1 MKKPEG
7 LITEEDTVYDVITK
21 YPQLKEVLVK
31 ISPKYKRL
39 YNPVLFNTVAK
50 VTKLKKAAE
59 VGNVYI
65 KEFLYQLNSA
75 IGKGEEFLNY
85 FKSQIPKMQ
94 EEFFKKQFSKVNEK
108 PKPDWFNKTSEFKTF
123 DARKIDGE
131 PFAHIVEL
139 ANSIKEGEGFVLIQ
153 NFVPAPMI
161 NYLEKSGFESYTEK
175 INENE
180 IKVYFF
186 KKVKK

>member
-1 MKKPEG
+1 MEKPEG

-59 VGNVYI
+59 VGNIYI

-94 EEFFKKQFSKVNEK
+94 EEFLKKQFSKVENK
-108 PKPDWFNKTSEFKTF
+108 NKPDWFEKSASFKIL
-123 DARKIDGE
+123 DAREIKGE
-131 PFAHIVEL
+131 PFAHIIEF
-139 ANSIKEGEGFVLIQ
+139 ANSINKGEGFILIQ
-153 NFVPAPMI
+153 SFVPAPMI
-161 NYLEKSGFESYTEK
+161 NYLETFGFESYTEK

-180 IKVYFF
+180 IRVYFF
-186 KKVKK
+186 KR